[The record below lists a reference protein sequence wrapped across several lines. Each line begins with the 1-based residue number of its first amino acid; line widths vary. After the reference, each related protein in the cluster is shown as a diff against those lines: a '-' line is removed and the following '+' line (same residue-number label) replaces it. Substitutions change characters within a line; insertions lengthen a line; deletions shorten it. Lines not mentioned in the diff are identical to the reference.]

1 MKEHLMKCYNH
12 PEREAVTVCRACG
25 KTVCHDCGL
34 ETENGFAC
42 QQRCVETLSVR
53 KEHYARQSAHL
64 RNIKRMNFLG
74 SFFSLGMGLLFI
86 YFSFM
91 GYGLVYDLIRLLGG
105 GFTLYGVVVMF
116 VNMVIF
122 FRSKKYKTI

>member
-1 MKEHLMKCYNH
+1 
-12 PEREAVTVCRACG
+12 
-25 KTVCHDCGL
+25 
-34 ETENGFAC
+34 
-42 QQRCVETLSVR
+42 
-53 KEHYARQSAHL
+53 
-64 RNIKRMNFLG
+64 
-74 SFFSLGMGLLFI
+74 MGLLFI

-122 FRSKKYKTI
+122 FRSRKYKTV